1 MPGMFSEVARGGGLY
16 AAGGSD
22 VGVATGAAVGVVV
35 GVPSFPAA
43 VFAAV
48 CLLVRILP
56 PTPAVTAAAAVMP
69 LTVRNLRRS
78 TVVIV
83 PSAGRCRAL
92 AVAAGLFGAGPTPAS
107 ATAVP

>member
-22 VGVATGAAVGVVV
+22 VGVAIGVAV

-43 VFAAV
+43 VFTAV

-78 TVVIV
+78 KVVIV